1 MATVTGTTGAYGWT
15 GPLGVLNGVQGA
27 QGPVGPQGPTGA
39 TGPTGWQGQQG
50 PVGPGKGPTGA
61 LYYTGGAAPL
71 ISLSGSTGSVATM
84 LYPTAAS
91 VSTYYNIAALSANA
105 NTVTGITLPSAS
117 GLVAG
122 NFWVFKNNTASLL
135 TLTLTGGT
143 AVYAGSTSAATMYIA
158 SGNALTLVY
167 SGSGTTY
174 IAY

>member
-1 MATVTGTTGAYGWT
+1 
-15 GPLGVLNGVQGA
+15 
-27 QGPVGPQGPTGA
+27 
-39 TGPTGWQGQQG
+39 
-50 PVGPGKGPTGA
+50 
-61 LYYTGGAAPL
+61 
-71 ISLSGSTGSVATM
+71 M